1 MKITPTSKLAILTSL
16 AVVPFVTI
24 SLMLLPADLV
34 AGLVTMTAL
43 LGIGILEFKSS
54 STTNSYQRHPMHHEC
69 CNG

>member
-1 MKITPTSKLAILTSL
+1 MKITPSTKFAILTSL
-16 AVVPFVTI
+16 AVVPFGTL

-43 LGIGILEFKSS
+43 AGIGILEFKSS
-54 STTNSYQRHPMHHEC
+54 STTNPYQRHAMKHEC